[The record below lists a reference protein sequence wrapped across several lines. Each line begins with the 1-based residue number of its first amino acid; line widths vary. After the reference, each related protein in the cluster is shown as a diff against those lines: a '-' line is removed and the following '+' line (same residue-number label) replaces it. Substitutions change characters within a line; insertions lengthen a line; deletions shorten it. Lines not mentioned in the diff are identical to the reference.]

1 MKHLLL
7 FVTVCTFCVAAFG
20 QKCTDYYFM
29 QNNKTVEMSL
39 FNKKGKLTGKI
50 VYNMS
55 NVTQSGSSA
64 SSTVKM
70 TMSDDN
76 GKLISEATNNVKCS
90 NGVMMMDM
98 KMFIPSAQQQQMG
111 KAAASASDVY
121 LEYPNSMKEGDVL
134 KDGQFSM
141 DFKMESGINASV
153 SVSIT
158 NRKVEGRESV
168 TTPAGTWDC
177 FRITQKTRIVMKMG
191 IGIPI
196 NSEVTEWYA
205 PGFGIVKSE
214 AKGSKTEITSVK

>member
-1 MKHLLL
+1 MKYFLL
-7 FVTVCTFCVAAFG
+7 FVLACALQAAAFA
-20 QKCTDYYFM
+20 QNCTDYYFM

-39 FNKKGKLTGKI
+39 FNKKGSNTGRI

-70 TMSDDN
+70 TFFDDK
-76 GKLISEATNNVKCS
+76 GKTISEATNNVKCS

-111 KAAASASDVY
+111 KASASASDVY
-121 LEYPNSMKEGDVL
+121 LEYPASMKEGDAL

-158 NRKVEGRESV
+158 NRKVEGKESV